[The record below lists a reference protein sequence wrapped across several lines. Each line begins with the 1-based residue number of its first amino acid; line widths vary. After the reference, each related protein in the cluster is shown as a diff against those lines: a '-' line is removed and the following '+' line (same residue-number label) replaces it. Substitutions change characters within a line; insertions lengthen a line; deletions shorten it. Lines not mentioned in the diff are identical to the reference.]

1 MLFSVLIS
9 FEFNMFWKNVK
20 VHLGAGLC
28 QQSIVLVTNLSLK
41 VENTRVKVAFFFCF
55 FFFFRA
61 VVLNLKSGVAEKY
74 LRVVQEM

>member
-20 VHLGAGLC
+20 VHLGAG
-28 QQSIVLVTNLSLK
+28 QQSIDLVTNLSLK
-41 VENTRVKVAFFFCF
+41 VENTQVKVA